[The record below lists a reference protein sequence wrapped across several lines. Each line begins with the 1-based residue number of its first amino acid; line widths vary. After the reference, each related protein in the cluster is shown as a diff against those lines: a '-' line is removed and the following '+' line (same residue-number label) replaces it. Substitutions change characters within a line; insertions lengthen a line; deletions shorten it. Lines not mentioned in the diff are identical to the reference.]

1 MSKFR
6 DLSMKS
12 KIILVVSLVVVACL
26 ILAVGVYWYIGSKLF
41 SRLYKPDIVISS
53 PDGQY
58 ELVIREYSCIGGVGA
73 EIYIREPGQ
82 DKWYN
87 SWKMKEIGSGGA
99 DDYYL
104 TFTNGTYYVEWES
117 DKVTIYYYM
126 DLLVENVNDRSTWRG
141 VLSYEFE

>member
-1 MSKFR
+1 MSIFQN
-6 DLSMKS
+6 LSTKS
-12 KIILVVSLVVVACL
+12 RIIIIIALVLVVCL
-26 ILAVGVYWYIGSKLF
+26 ILSVGIYYYKVSKILSKF
-41 SRLYKPDIVISS
+41 YEPDIIISS

-58 ELVIREYSCIGGVGA
+58 ELVIREWTCLGGAGA
-73 EIYIREPGQ
+73 DFYIR
-82 DKWYN
+82 DN
-87 SWKMKEIGSGGA
+87 SWRLKRIGRGGA